1 MAEILRKT
9 AVSPFPTG
17 SLEFSVKKAIY
28 KTLNDTCPEKKYLRQ
43 SFAVLK
49 IFDSVCS
56 NPVKPYDIGNH
67 PMCIMALGH
76 QLEISI

>member
-17 SLEFSVKKAIY
+17 SLEFPVKKAIH
-28 KTLNDTCPEKKYLRQ
+28 KTLNAICPEKEYLMP

-56 NPVKPYDIGNH
+56 NP
-67 PMCIMALGH
+67 MT
-76 QLEISI
+76 